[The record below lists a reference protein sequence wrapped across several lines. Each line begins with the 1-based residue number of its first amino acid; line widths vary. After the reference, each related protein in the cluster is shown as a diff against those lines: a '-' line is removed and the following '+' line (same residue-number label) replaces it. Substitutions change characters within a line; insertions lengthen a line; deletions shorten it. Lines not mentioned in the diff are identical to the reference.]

1 MKRLTIVCVDDEQT
15 ILNSLKI
22 EIKRTF
28 RDQYIIETADSGE
41 EALELIQELL
51 EDNYEVPLVI
61 SDYMMPHIKGDE
73 LLKSIHVL
81 SPSTRKVM
89 LTGQADMRAVANV
102 VNYAKLYRYLS
113 KPWCTEDLTL
123 TISEAIKS
131 YLNEKQLTAK
141 TKELEKK
148 ITTFHKFVPVQFLKL
163 LGIKEYE
170 EIKLGS
176 CVKKNM
182 TILFADIR
190 DFTSLS
196 EKLTPQE
203 NFQFINSYLSQ
214 MEPIINN
221 SQGFIDKYIGD
232 AIMALFPVQV
242 DHAVQAA
249 ISMLQQL
256 VKYNQERQ
264 LAGSRAIKIGIGIH
278 TGPLMLG
285 TVGAHNRMDST
296 VVSDAVNLASRVE
309 GLTKFYGTPLL
320 ITEETKSKLV
330 DTYKIRAID
339 CVTVKGKTEP
349 IRIFEVFD
357 ADSPSSLE
365 LKLKTLFNFEE
376 GAKNFHQEEFEKAQE
391 KFENVLQQDQNDK
404 AAQIYFSQCQ
414 NILNMIRPKS
424 PTILIVDDL
433 LLNLHLLSHLLI
445 ENDFK
450 VLFAESGEIALDIV
464 KKQRPHLILLDVI
477 MPGIDGFETCR
488 RLKADPQTQDIPV
501 IFMTALTDVSKKII
515 GFQAGAVDYITK
527 PFQDKE
533 VLLRIQTH
541 LNLIHLQKVC
551 QFKDSIKISNLAL
564 QAKID
569 RLVLA

>member
-176 CVKKNM
+176 CVKK
-182 TILFADIR
+182 I
-190 DFTSLS
+190 
-196 EKLTPQE
+196 
-203 NFQFINSYLSQ
+203 
-214 MEPIINN
+214 
-221 SQGFIDKYIGD
+221 
-232 AIMALFPVQV
+232 
-242 DHAVQAA
+242 
-249 ISMLQQL
+249 
-256 VKYNQERQ
+256 
-264 LAGSRAIKIGIGIH
+264 
-278 TGPLMLG
+278 
-285 TVGAHNRMDST
+285 
-296 VVSDAVNLASRVE
+296 
-309 GLTKFYGTPLL
+309 
-320 ITEETKSKLV
+320 
-330 DTYKIRAID
+330 
-339 CVTVKGKTEP
+339 
-349 IRIFEVFD
+349 
-357 ADSPSSLE
+357 
-365 LKLKTLFNFEE
+365 
-376 GAKNFHQEEFEKAQE
+376 
-391 KFENVLQQDQNDK
+391 
-404 AAQIYFSQCQ
+404 
-414 NILNMIRPKS
+414 
-424 PTILIVDDL
+424 
-433 LLNLHLLSHLLI
+433 
-445 ENDFK
+445 
-450 VLFAESGEIALDIV
+450 
-464 KKQRPHLILLDVI
+464 
-477 MPGIDGFETCR
+477 
-488 RLKADPQTQDIPV
+488 
-501 IFMTALTDVSKKII
+501 
-515 GFQAGAVDYITK
+515 
-527 PFQDKE
+527 
-533 VLLRIQTH
+533 
-541 LNLIHLQKVC
+541 
-551 QFKDSIKISNLAL
+551 
-564 QAKID
+564 
-569 RLVLA
+569 